1 MTKLNIKKRM
11 PDVLRTFL
19 IYSMGIIMV
28 VAIFL
33 ATFRLIAMLD
43 ESFNYRTV
51 NGTVTMLGEE
61 ETNGRRVAFVEDSEG
76 KEWRVYNSSLHL
88 GEKVQLR
95 VTTGDDAEIIDIV
108 KIIDEGEGNK

>member
-1 MTKLNIKKRM
+1 MANLSIRKRM
-11 PDVLRTFL
+11 PDGLSTFL
-19 IYSMGIIMV
+19 IYSMVIIIV

-51 NGTVTMLGEE
+51 DGTVTMLGQEE
-61 ETNGRRVAFVEDSEG
+61 LSGRRVAFVEDTEG

-108 KIIDEGEGNK
+108 KIIDEGEGKK

>member
-1 MTKLNIKKRM
+1 MANLNIRKRM
-11 PDVLRTFL
+11 PDALRTAF
-19 IYSMGIIMV
+19 IYSVGIIIV

-33 ATFRLIAMLD
+33 ATFHLIAMLD

-51 NGTVTMLGEE
+51 DGTVTMLGQEE
-61 ETNGRRVAFVEDSEG
+61 LSGRRVAFIEDPEG

-95 VTTGDDAEIIDIV
+95 ITTGDDAEIIDIV
-108 KIIDEGEGNK
+108 KIIDEGEDDK

>member
-1 MTKLNIKKRM
+1 MANLNIRKRI
-11 PDVLRTFL
+11 PDGLSTFL
-19 IYSMGIIMV
+19 IYSMAIIIV

-33 ATFRLIAMLD
+33 ATLRLIAMLD

-51 NGTVTMLGEE
+51 DGTVTMLGQEE
-61 ETNGRRVAFVEDSEG
+61 LNGRRVAFVEDTEG

>member
-1 MTKLNIKKRM
+1 MANLNIEKRI
-11 PDVLRTFL
+11 PDGLRAAF
-19 IYSMGIIMV
+19 IYSLGIIIV

-51 NGTVTMLGEE
+51 DGTVTMLGQEE
-61 ETNGRRVAFVEDSEG
+61 LSGRRVAFVEDPEG

-108 KIIDEGEGNK
+108 KIIDEGEDNK